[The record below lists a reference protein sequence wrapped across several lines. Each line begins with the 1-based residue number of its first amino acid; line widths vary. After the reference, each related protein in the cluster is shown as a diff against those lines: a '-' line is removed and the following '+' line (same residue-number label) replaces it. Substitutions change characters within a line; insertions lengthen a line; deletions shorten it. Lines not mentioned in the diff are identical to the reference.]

1 MASYKICFLDFCYK
15 KQASS
20 CTKHFLF
27 LQNATQGDDFVKK
40 VVFGCVWHYMVRR
53 MCVEHLQ
60 KSAVGLSARLIGD
73 DVAAG
78 AGDDSV
84 LAHAHLV
91 VDGNARQGAAVSRER
106 IEVRAASGA
115 HCLEIVGVDR

>member
-1 MASYKICFLDFCYK
+1 MASYKIYFLDFCYK
-15 KQASS
+15 KRTSS
-20 CTKHFLF
+20 YIKYLLF

-40 VVFGCVWHYMVRR
+40 VVFWCVCHHMARR

-60 KSAVGLSARLIGD
+60 KSAVGLKPHLIGD

-78 AGDDSV
+78 ARDDSV

-91 VDGNARQGAAVSRER
+91 VDGNARQGAAVSR
-106 IEVRAASGA
+106 
-115 HCLEIVGVDR
+115 